1 MMPFARQLYAHA
13 LPCLLSMTLW
23 STATIGLPAL
33 AQGQRLSLEFSQ
45 ASLHDPEYQSAIAQ
59 RDGGVESLEQAKAA
73 LLPQISSNLQR
84 SQNNTDSRS
93 QTLLGPVDRSF
104 DNYPAMSAS
113 LQLRQ
118 GLYRPKSWAGLAQSK
133 AQAEYAEQSLAAAR
147 QDLGVRLMSTHAE
160 WSAASTALKASRET
174 IEIQARLAAQVQ
186 KQFKAGDATR
196 TDVEVAQAR
205 LSQARSQFAEAE
217 LAFENA
223 KLAWIQMTGLSGLIG
238 LNPQPFSLSARLADH
253 LPLAHANLQRWQE
266 AAREQNPLL
275 RAQRAAI
282 SSAKEEVKK
291 AQAEHLPTADLFA
304 SRSYSKSAMDNT
316 IGTEYRTAQI
326 GVQVAVPIF
335 AGGAINSIIR
345 QAEANL
351 RRAEHDH
358 LAAINRLNLQIDRDW
373 RSLEAAK
380 VEGTAQRRTID
391 ALQVVIESATRGLSA
406 GIATRQD
413 EDQANLQLLNASR
426 DLGRANARALAA
438 WSRLMAS
445 LGALNEA
452 NLSEAEAAISKP

>member
-1 MMPFARQLYAHA
+1 
-13 LPCLLSMTLW
+13 
-23 STATIGLPAL
+23 
-33 AQGQRLSLEFSQ
+33 
-45 ASLHDPEYQSAIAQ
+45 
-59 RDGGVESLEQAKAA
+59 
-73 LLPQISSNLQR
+73 
-84 SQNNTDSRS
+84 
-93 QTLLGPVDRSF
+93 
-104 DNYPAMSAS
+104 
-113 LQLRQ
+113 
-118 GLYRPKSWAGLAQSK
+118 
-133 AQAEYAEQSLAAAR
+133 
-147 QDLGVRLMSTHAE
+147 
-160 WSAASTALKASRET
+160 
-174 IEIQARLAAQVQ
+174 
-186 KQFKAGDATR
+186 
-196 TDVEVAQAR
+196 
-205 LSQARSQFAEAE
+205 
-217 LAFENA
+217 
-223 KLAWIQMTGLSGLIG
+223 
-238 LNPQPFSLSARLADH
+238 
-253 LPLAHANLQRWQE
+253 
-266 AAREQNPLL
+266 
-275 RAQRAAI
+275 
-282 SSAKEEVKK
+282 
-291 AQAEHLPTADLFA
+291 
-304 SRSYSKSAMDNT
+304 MDNT